1 MSLFLSDWEEGP
13 FVFMAY
19 AEVSYAPSIHCAL
32 KDNNLKTYSYVF
44 KPAMMHDLTCAL
56 GKDLGQRFKVRLYDA
71 VSVVLRGIHL
81 QDFLKTNLD
90 SIYAKSG
97 HDLIKTS
104 ETMSKLFEML
114 LVDYEFWN
122 KLDVIEVISNLIF
135 YDVPYDPK
143 PFMFV
148 VPPMSEWDSGIG
160 WFPED

>member
-19 AEVSYAPSIHCAL
+19 AEASYAPSVHCIR
-32 KDNNLKTYSYVF
+32 KDNILKTSASVF
-44 KPAMMHDLTCAL
+44 NPTMMNDLACAL
-56 GKDLGQRFKVRLYDA
+56 GKDLGQRFKVRLDKA
-71 VSVVLRGIHL
+71 VLVVLQGIHL
-81 QDFLKTNLD
+81 QDFVKTNLD
-90 SIYAKSG
+90 SIYARSG
-97 HDLIKTS
+97 HDLTKTS

-114 LVDYEFWN
+114 LVDFEFWN
-122 KLDVIEVISNLIF
+122 KLDIIEVISNLIF

-160 WFPED
+160 WLPED